1 MGAVSNLEHKERYII
16 ALLIIVAVA
25 VIIWWGP
32 TLQFNGMRL
41 YFPDKSGRALKLE
54 KRPIAPIGNFE
65 EKAKDTV
72 EELLLGPLSRNLQ
85 PIAHVDISLERIV
98 SDSNT
103 LYIDFTTEDLPGLS
117 SEYKMF
123 KDAVTKSLHDTIPG
137 NFHIYLYINGTL
149 AR

>member
-103 LYIDFTTEDLPGLS
+103 LYLDFTTEDLPGLS

>member
-32 TLQFNGMRL
+32 PLQFNGMRL

-103 LYIDFTTEDLPGLS
+103 LYLDFTTEDLPGLS

>member
-16 ALLIIVAVA
+16 ALLIIAAVA

-103 LYIDFTTEDLPGLS
+103 LYLDFTTEDLPGLS